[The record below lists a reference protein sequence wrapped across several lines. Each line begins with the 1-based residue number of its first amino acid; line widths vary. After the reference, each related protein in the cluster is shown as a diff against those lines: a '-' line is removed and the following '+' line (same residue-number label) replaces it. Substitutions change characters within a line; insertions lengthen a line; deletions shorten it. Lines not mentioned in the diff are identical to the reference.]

1 MSDIEV
7 IIVAILFFVV
17 GMFAMLF
24 IAHDDITTGWEAYQL
39 IEQCQQDL
47 PRNQYC
53 TIKAV
58 GAEEKL

>member
-1 MSDIEV
+1 MSGIESV
-7 IIVAILFFVV
+7 MLAVLFAAA

-24 IAHDDITTGWEAYQL
+24 IAHEDITMGWEAYQL

-58 GAEEKL
+58 VAEEKL